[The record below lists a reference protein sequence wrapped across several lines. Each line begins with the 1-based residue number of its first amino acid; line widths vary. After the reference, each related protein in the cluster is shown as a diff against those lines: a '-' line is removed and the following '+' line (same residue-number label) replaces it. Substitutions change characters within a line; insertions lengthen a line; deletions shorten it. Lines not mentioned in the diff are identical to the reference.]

1 MSVWVFWHMLTSF
14 QSQKISKS
22 APWSSPV
29 ILSWSSSSFRSR
41 RSQNSSAAPFCR
53 TAAKATWR
61 SARRRGEAKRRARP
75 SVLTAAM
82 TRARSSWRLSFKG
95 DEGRT
100 GGWGW
105 GEHGGWEIAKMCENV
120 VRCKIGGKWHMVELN
135 GIWWKIDGNA
145 ANGKELCSFAHLR
158 LL

>member
-100 GGWGW
+100 GGMGMGWTWGVGNCKDVW
-105 GEHGGWEIAKMCENV
+105 KCGKMQNWWKMAYGGI
-120 VRCKIGGKWHMVELN
+120 KWDMVED
-135 GIWWKIDGNA
+135 WWK
-145 ANGKELCSFAHLR
+145 CC
-158 LL
+158 

>member
-1 MSVWVFWHMLTSF
+1 MILYDYECLSLLPYVDIIPIP
-14 QSQKISKS
+14 KISKS
-22 APWSSPV
+22 APSPV
-29 ILSWSSSSFRSR
+29 IRSWSSSSFRSR

-95 DEGRT
+95 EGRT
-100 GGWGW
+100 GGWGR
-105 GEHGGWEIAKMCENV
+105 GEHGGKLQRCVKM
-120 VRCKIGGKWHMVELN
+120 W
-135 GIWWKIDGNA
+135 
-145 ANGKELCSFAHLR
+145 
-158 LL
+158 